1 MVNSNTHKHAT
12 ITQRNKM
19 NIIVNEPEVITEM
32 LKDESKIKEYANY
45 VIFDLKSKREAW
57 IETFNP
63 DVPMSRAVE
72 AKMYRWFQ
80 KEEVKKWMEKL
91 NKSLE
96 IDWIDKRVDSLQH
109 LYKLGTDSENAEKI
123 QIDALDKFLTH
134 LNKVENKITLEH
146 TGAQQV
152 SIIQIVQD
160 KLTQITKGATIQPDY
175 VEAQI
180 EDNTDG

>member
-1 MVNSNTHKHAT
+1 ME
-12 ITQRNKM
+12 Q
-19 NIIVNEPEVITEM
+19 IVCTPEEITEM
-32 LKDESKIKEYANY
+32 LKDENKIKEYANY

-63 DVPMSRAVE
+63 DIPMSRAIE

-80 KEEVKKWMEKL
+80 KPEVHKWMEKL

-109 LYKLGTDSENAEKI
+109 LYKLGTNSENSEKT

-134 LNKVENKITLEH
+134 LNKVENKITVDHQGLN
-146 TGAQQV
+146 QV
-152 SIIQIVQD
+152 NIIQIVQD
-160 KLTQITKGATIQPDY
+160 KLSMITSGATIQPDY
-175 VEAQI
+175 IEAQI
-180 EDNTDG
+180 EDKS